1 MVYFQID
8 GTAQRF
14 AKRDIVG
21 DGFFVLGIA
30 GGGFNYYGH
39 GFYSLFGFSLEIGAF
54 VFKIKRSLQSLIG
67 IVALLLAWSA
77 TDAQLPTP
85 PNFGGG
91 SSGDFWDY
99 FRNALIA
106 IFTVAT
112 VALLIMSVLG
122 AGGGLLNALKKGR
135 EQGEWGH
142 FAITVIATV
151 LVLVLIIFGT
161 VQIIQYINEI

>member
-1 MVYFQID
+1 MYKMKLLLN
-8 GTAQRF
+8 TACGV
-14 AKRDIVG
+14 I
-21 DGFFVLGIA
+21 
-30 GGGFNYYGH
+30 
-39 GFYSLFGFSLEIGAF
+39 
-54 VFKIKRSLQSLIG
+54 
-67 IVALLLAWSA
+67 ALLLMLSA
-77 TDAQLPTP
+77 TEAQLPTP
-85 PNFGGG
+85 PSFGGG

-106 IFTVAT
+106 IFTVAA
-112 VALLIMSVLG
+112 VALLIMAVLG

-142 FAITVIATV
+142 FAITVIATI

>member
-1 MVYFQID
+1 MSKNKLIL
-8 GTAQRF
+8 
-14 AKRDIVG
+14 KPI
-21 DGFFVLGIA
+21 IA
-30 GGGFNYYGH
+30 IALMFLA
-39 GFYSLFGFSLEIGAF
+39 YSLA
-54 VFKIKRSLQSLIG
+54 Q
-67 IVALLLAWSA
+67 
-77 TDAQLPTP
+77 AQLPTP

-91 SSGDFWDY
+91 SSGDFWEY

-106 IFTVAT
+106 IFTVAA
-112 VALLIMSVLG
+112 VALLIMAVLG

-142 FAITVIATV
+142 FAITVIATI